1 MADIQ
6 LHNEGSLVGFLP
18 LTEEGRTW
26 LREEVQAEPWQFA
39 NGVLLIDHRMAAPI
53 LEAAS
58 DDGLILTAH

>member
-26 LREEVQAEPWQFA
+26 LREEVQAEAWQFLGGA
-39 NGVLLIDHRMAAPI
+39 LYVDHRMASPLI
-53 LEAAS
+53 EAAC